1 MAHPEWNAGISQA
14 SSRVAANVYSAG
26 KAGSRLSDDTRAA
39 DQTGRAVSYFP
50 RLILAAINLLSPKRS
65 WKFQKMHL
73 NPLLIVALTV
83 SAGIALWGI
92 VDPQGLGAISSAIV
106 SAQFSSRGW
115 FIMLEASGLLFVAI
129 YLVFSRFGSVRLGP
143 EGSEPEFSTPS
154 WIAMLFAA
162 GMGVGLLFYGTA
174 EPLTHFSVLRQF
186 SGDPQAAG
194 LALFVTY
201 LNWGFHAWAIYGV
214 VGLVIAYFAFRRG
227 RTLLLSAPLTDV
239 YGDHGW
245 TRALAWLFDLLSIV
259 AIAVGLA
266 GSLAMGVF
274 QIQTGLAGLIGIEN
288 PSNLTAPVFVAVCV
302 AFFIPLRRDLGEGM
316 ARLSNVAMLL
326 ALGLMVFLLVLGPT
340 SYIMNSIV
348 SGFGRYVF
356 NVLPAG
362 FATAE
367 FFDSSVVDWFQGWT
381 LNYMI
386 WWLAWSPFVGVF
398 IARISRGRTI
408 REFLVGVV
416 VAPTLF
422 SVFWF
427 GVFGG
432 IGFFDALR
440 GNGMLLEVNSKS
452 LDATTFALL
461 QQFPLSTVTQ
471 AATIL
476 AAFLFVV
483 TSVVSAGFT
492 LAMIGTGGDEN
503 PSPRIRTVWGAVLGA
518 LGLAMIFVNDI
529 AVVRSIIALSAI
541 AFVFIVPILVVCLFR
556 SLKTECPK

>member
-1 MAHPEWNAGISQA
+1 M
-14 SSRVAANVYSAG
+14 
-26 KAGSRLSDDTRAA
+26 KLT
-39 DQTGRAVSYFP
+39 
-50 RLILAAINLLSPKRS
+50 
-65 WKFQKMHL
+65 
-73 NPLLIVALTV
+73 PLLVVALAISV
-83 SAGIALWGI
+83 AIALWGI
-92 VDPQGLGAISSAIV
+92 MDPQGLGAISSTIV
-106 SAQFSSRGW
+106 AAQFSSRGW

-129 YLVFSRFGSVRLGP
+129 FLAFSRFGSVRLGP
-143 EGSEPEFSTPS
+143 EGSEPEFSTPA

-162 GMGVGLLFYGTA
+162 GMGVGLLFYGVA

-186 SGDPQAAG
+186 SGDPDAASH
-194 LALFVTY
+194 ALFVTY

-227 RTLLLSAPLTDV
+227 RTLLLSAPITDV
-239 YGDHGW
+239 YGDRSW
-245 TRALAWLFDLLSIV
+245 ARALGWLFDLLSIV

-274 QIQTGLAGLIGIEN
+274 QIQTGLAGLIGLEN
-288 PSNLTAPVFVAVCV
+288 PNSLTAPVFVSMCV
-302 AFFIPLRRDLGEGM
+302 AFFLPLRRDLGDGM
-316 ARLSNVAMLL
+316 AKLSNAAMLL
-326 ALGLMVFLLVLGPT
+326 AIGLMTFLLVLGPT

-362 FATAE
+362 FSTAE
-367 FFDSSVVDWFQGWT
+367 FFDRAVVDWFQGWT

-386 WWLAWSPFVGVF
+386 WWLAWSPFVGIF

-408 REFLVGVV
+408 REFLVGVI

-422 SVFWF
+422 SMLWF

-432 IGFFDALR
+432 VGFFDVLR
-440 GNGMLLEVNSKS
+440 GDGSLLEVNTKS

-461 QQFPLSTVTQ
+461 QQFPLSSLTQ
-471 AATIL
+471 AGTII

-503 PSPRIRTVWGAVLGA
+503 PSPRIRTVWGTILAA
-518 LGLAMIFVNDI
+518 LGLAMIFVGDI
-529 AVVRSIIALSAI
+529 SLVRSIIALSAI

-556 SLKTECPK
+556 SLKKEEQK